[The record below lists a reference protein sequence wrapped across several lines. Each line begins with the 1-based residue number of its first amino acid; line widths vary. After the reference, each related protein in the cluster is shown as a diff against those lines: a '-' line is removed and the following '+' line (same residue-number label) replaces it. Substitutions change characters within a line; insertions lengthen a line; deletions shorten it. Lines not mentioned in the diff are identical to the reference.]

1 MDARL
6 AHALERGPAYLRSFR
21 PQPLV
26 YRWPD
31 YVRASLGSLLGLLVA
46 AWTAQLFDIGP
57 AALPFI
63 VAPMG
68 ASAVLLFAAPAS
80 PLAQP
85 WPVVGGNVVSSLVG
99 VLTAR
104 AVSSTAAA
112 AAIAVAAAIAIMIG
126 LRCLHPPGGACAL
139 FAATASPIVHHQGLL
154 FAVFPV
160 AIDTV
165 FLLLVAIA
173 VNNLTGRRY
182 PHRPAPVPASDAAAT
197 PAARVGLRLGD
208 ISGAIQRLDQGLD
221 VHPGDVLA
229 LVHEAEV
236 HAVDRQL
243 GQLVVRTV
251 METDVATVQPFETIY
266 RVRLIFSYNH
276 IKAVPVVDAERH
288 VVGIITIYDLFRLK
302 IVDLGPAESIMSSP
316 VTTVR
321 DDTPVA
327 NLVRLMTEHGLR
339 HLPVV
344 DADDRL
350 VGIVTRTELIAVLNR
365 VLVAARQEPGLDL
378 PG

>member
-6 AHALERGPAYLRSFR
+6 AQALERGPAYLRSFR
-21 PQPLV
+21 PQPLL

-46 AWTAQLFDIGP
+46 AWTAQTLDMGP

-85 WPVVGGNVVSSLVG
+85 WPVVGGNVISSLVG

-112 AAIAVAAAIAIMIG
+112 AAIAVAAAIAIMMG

-139 FAATASPIVHHQGLL
+139 FAATASPVVHHQGLL

-160 AIDTV
+160 AVDTV
-165 FLLLVAIA
+165 FLLLVAIV
-173 VNNLTGRRY
+173 VNNVTGRRY
-182 PHRPAPVPASDAAAT
+182 PHRPAPAPAPDAVT
-197 PAARVGLRLGD
+197 PADRVGLRLGD

-229 LVHEAEV
+229 LVREAEV

-251 METDVATVQPFETIY
+251 METDVATVQPFETIF

-276 IKAVPVVDAERH
+276 VKAVPVVDAERH

-302 IVDLGPAESIMSSP
+302 IVELGPAESIMTSP

-321 DDTPVA
+321 EDAPVA
-327 NLVRLMTEHGLR
+327 SLVRLMTEQGLR

-344 DADDRL
+344 DADARL

-365 VLVAARQEPGLDL
+365 VLVAARQEPGSDL
-378 PG
+378 PA